1 MLSVNSVQLFSQ
13 PTFKMRDRNDYEDA
27 VYVEDD
33 NSCDEVDFEQ
43 KYHQDKSVIEEQ
55 MEKINNVI
63 NNNEVAKPLRTGA
76 KVISVILGAALGAI
90 GLKYGTTGMIK
101 VGKDSYKMF
110 QNAMGKPLVKNTVN
124 KSIKIADGGKKLA
137 VSLYE
142 RIAKSKAM
150 QKVID
155 KFGVL
160 GKKYAESKT
169 GTKVMEFEN
178 KINKYVNLAKD
189 AITNSKVGK
198 AAAELSDKTGTYFK
212 GLNSQKIENGVVDLF
227 TVSGA
232 VTGGLNALDMAVKE
246 QA

>member
-1 MLSVNSVQLFSQ
+1 MLSVNSVKLFSQ
-13 PTFKMRDRNDYEDA
+13 PAFKMRDNSVYQDA
-27 VYVEDD
+27 VYAEDD
-33 NSCDEVDFEQ
+33 DPCDEVDWEQ
-43 KYHQDKSVIEEQ
+43 KYQQDKSVIEEQ

-110 QNAMGKPLVKNTVN
+110 QNALGKPLVKNTVD

-142 RIAKSKAM
+142 RIAESKAM
-150 QKVID
+150 QKVAD
-155 KFGVL
+155 KLGEL

-169 GTKVMEFEN
+169 GTKVTEIEG
-178 KINKYVNLAKD
+178 KINKYVSRAKT

-198 AAAELSDKTGTYFK
+198 TAAELSDKTGTYFK
-212 GLNSQKIENGVVDLF
+212 GLTSQKVENGVVDMF

-246 QA
+246 QE